1 MNTKT
6 LIEIIENISNPEKSG
21 TMTEVV
27 PEELRDIEL
36 SLVDRAIIDAY
47 LLQRDGKIT
56 DAIEKWRSIA
66 NIAEGVD
73 NELATHAWFSVG
85 GLISDNNPEEALLA
99 YDKAISLKPDNAIF
113 YNNRGAT
120 KSLLERYE
128 SAISDYDEA
137 IRLKF

>member
-27 PEELRDIEL
+27 QEELQDIEL
-36 SLVDRAIIDAY
+36 SLVDNAIINAH
-47 LLQRDGKIT
+47 LLQRDGKIA

-66 NIAEGVD
+66 NIAEGID
-73 NELATHAWFSVG
+73 DDLASYAWFSVG
-85 GLISDNNPEEALLA
+85 SLLSDENLEDALLA

-113 YNNRGAT
+113 YNNRGAA
-120 KSLLERYE
+120 KSLLEQYE
-128 SAISDYDEA
+128 SAISTIMRQY
-137 IRLKF
+137 I